1 MKIIGVSF
9 FWGIAAT
16 IILSVTLFSI
26 AIYDTAYHRIHNI
39 IKYLFFILIGIL
51 LIIFSLLFTV
61 TGGTDILLVLR
72 DIDIYY
78 DKEIAFIFAIF
89 TCWSL
94 FIIMRYYGYVLM
106 PEYSNLNKE
115 LKSKISRK
123 TLYLSFCTLIAE
135 LIILWWCW
143 PILAYVIDIKE
154 GYDIQVKNNTRLK
167 GAVIDSKAPAEK
179 NKLTTTNTLQT
190 SPLGSCC
197 KKHDRGLYGTDGN
210 KVELFRI

>member
-16 IILSVTLFSI
+16 IILSITLLSI
-26 AIYDTAYHRIHNI
+26 AIYDIACHRIRQV
-39 IKYLFFILIGIL
+39 IKYLFFILMGIL

-61 TGGTDILLVLR
+61 TGGTNLLLVLR
-72 DIDIYY
+72 EIDIDY
-78 DKEIAFIFAIF
+78 DKEIAFAFAIF

-94 FIIMRYYGYVLM
+94 FIAVRYYGYVLM

-143 PILAYVIDIKE
+143 PILAYVIDIILC
-154 GYDIQVKNNTRLK
+154 YL
-167 GAVIDSKAPAEK
+167 
-179 NKLTTTNTLQT
+179 
-190 SPLGSCC
+190 
-197 KKHDRGLYGTDGN
+197 
-210 KVELFRI
+210 

>member
-9 FWGIAAT
+9 FWGMAAT

-26 AIYDTAYHRIHNI
+26 AIYDTTYHRIHNI

-78 DKEIAFIFAIF
+78 DKELAFIFAIF

-94 FIIMRYYGYVLM
+94 FSIMRYYGYVLM

-143 PILAYVIDIKE
+143 PILVHVIKI
-154 GYDIQVKNNTRLK
+154 ISSL
-167 GAVIDSKAPAEK
+167 
-179 NKLTTTNTLQT
+179 
-190 SPLGSCC
+190 
-197 KKHDRGLYGTDGN
+197 
-210 KVELFRI
+210 

>member
-1 MKIIGVSF
+1 MRIMGTSF
-9 FWGIAAT
+9 FLGIMAT
-16 IILSVTLFSI
+16 IILGITLLSI
-26 AIYDTAYHRIHNI
+26 AIYDIVCHRIHNI

-61 TGGTDILLVLR
+61 TGGTNLLLVLR
-72 DIDIYY
+72 EIDIDY

-143 PILAYVIDIKE
+143 PILIHVVKIIKT
-154 GYDIQVKNNTRLK
+154 ISSL
-167 GAVIDSKAPAEK
+167 
-179 NKLTTTNTLQT
+179 
-190 SPLGSCC
+190 
-197 KKHDRGLYGTDGN
+197 
-210 KVELFRI
+210 

>member
-1 MKIIGVSF
+1 VVIFGLLVFAAITILGVLATKIARKAVIEKVETHLIDKASDVAEIIDGRISAF
-9 FWGIAAT
+9 LQFLEGIARMPA
-16 IILSVTLFSI
+16 FR
-26 AIYDTAYHRIHNI
+26 DTEISYTEKTR
-39 IKYLFFILIGIL
+39 L
-51 LIIFSLLFTV
+51 L
-61 TGGTDILLVLR
+61 
-72 DIDIYY
+72 

-143 PILAYVIDIKE
+143 PILAYVIDIILC
-154 GYDIQVKNNTRLK
+154 YL
-167 GAVIDSKAPAEK
+167 
-179 NKLTTTNTLQT
+179 
-190 SPLGSCC
+190 
-197 KKHDRGLYGTDGN
+197 
-210 KVELFRI
+210 

>member
-16 IILSVTLFSI
+16 IMLSVTLFSI

-78 DKEIAFIFAIF
+78 GN
-89 TCWSL
+89 L
-94 FIIMRYYGYVLM
+94 YVLVTF
-106 PEYSNLNKE
+106 YYYAILWLCINARIFE
-115 LKSKISRK
+115 LK
-123 TLYLSFCTLIAE
+123 
-135 LIILWWCW
+135 
-143 PILAYVIDIKE
+143 
-154 GYDIQVKNNTRLK
+154 
-167 GAVIDSKAPAEK
+167 
-179 NKLTTTNTLQT
+179 
-190 SPLGSCC
+190 
-197 KKHDRGLYGTDGN
+197 
-210 KVELFRI
+210 

>member
-1 MKIIGVSF
+1 MRIMGTSF
-9 FWGIAAT
+9 FLGIMAT
-16 IILSVTLFSI
+16 IILGITLLSI
-26 AIYDTAYHRIHNI
+26 AIYDIVCHRVRHV
-39 IKYLFFILIGIL
+39 IKYLFFILMGIL

-143 PILAYVIDIKE
+143 PILAYVIDIILC
-154 GYDIQVKNNTRLK
+154 YL
-167 GAVIDSKAPAEK
+167 
-179 NKLTTTNTLQT
+179 
-190 SPLGSCC
+190 
-197 KKHDRGLYGTDGN
+197 
-210 KVELFRI
+210 

>member
-26 AIYDTAYHRIHNI
+26 AIYDTAYHRIYNI

-143 PILAYVIDIKE
+143 PILAYVIDI
-154 GYDIQVKNNTRLK
+154 IL
-167 GAVIDSKAPAEK
+167 
-179 NKLTTTNTLQT
+179 L
-190 SPLGSCC
+190 
-197 KKHDRGLYGTDGN
+197 
-210 KVELFRI
+210 RIYR

>member
-94 FIIMRYYGYVLM
+94 FIIMRYYGYVLF
-106 PEYSNLNKE
+106 PEYSNLSKDVKYKMANKT
-115 LKSKISRK
+115 IYYA
-123 TLYLSFCTLIAE
+123 LYTVIAG
-135 LIILWWCW
+135 IFMLWWCRAIFLY
-143 PILAYVIDIKE
+143 ILNII
-154 GYDIQVKNNTRLK
+154 
-167 GAVIDSKAPAEK
+167 
-179 NKLTTTNTLQT
+179 
-190 SPLGSCC
+190 
-197 KKHDRGLYGTDGN
+197 
-210 KVELFRI
+210 

>member
-9 FWGIAAT
+9 FLGIAAT

-78 DKEIAFIFAIF
+78 LENLNSSNYDKQDFEKEIEWNF
-89 TCWSL
+89 
-94 FIIMRYYGYVLM
+94 
-106 PEYSNLNKE
+106 
-115 LKSKISRK
+115 
-123 TLYLSFCTLIAE
+123 
-135 LIILWWCW
+135 
-143 PILAYVIDIKE
+143 D
-154 GYDIQVKNNTRLK
+154 VK
-167 GAVIDSKAPAEK
+167 D
-179 NKLTTTNTLQT
+179 
-190 SPLGSCC
+190 
-197 KKHDRGLYGTDGN
+197 
-210 KVELFRI
+210 

>member
-115 LKSKISRK
+115 LRFKISRK
-123 TLYLSFCTLIAE
+123 TIYLSFCTLIAE

-143 PILAYVIDIKE
+143 PILAYVIDIILLRRIVMKFI
-154 GYDIQVKNNTRLK
+154 GLVGTN
-167 GAVIDSKAPAEK
+167 SKRS
-179 NKLTTTNTLQT
+179 TNRQLLQYI
-190 SPLGSCC
+190 
-197 KKHDRGLYGTDGN
+197 KKHFADKAEIELVEIKDLPVFN
-210 KVELFRI
+210 KPANK

>member
-1 MKIIGVSF
+1 MRIMGTSF
-9 FWGIAAT
+9 FLGIMAT
-16 IILSVTLFSI
+16 IILGITLLSI
-26 AIYDTAYHRIHNI
+26 AIYDIVCHRIRHV
-39 IKYLFFILIGIL
+39 IKYLFFILMGIL

-143 PILAYVIDIKE
+143 PILAYVIDIILC
-154 GYDIQVKNNTRLK
+154 YL
-167 GAVIDSKAPAEK
+167 
-179 NKLTTTNTLQT
+179 
-190 SPLGSCC
+190 
-197 KKHDRGLYGTDGN
+197 
-210 KVELFRI
+210 